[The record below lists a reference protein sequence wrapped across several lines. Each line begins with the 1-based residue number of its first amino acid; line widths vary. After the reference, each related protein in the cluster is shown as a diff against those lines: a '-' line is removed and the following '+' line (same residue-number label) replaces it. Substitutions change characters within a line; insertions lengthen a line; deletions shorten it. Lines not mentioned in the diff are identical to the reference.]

1 MISCRHTGGN
11 IRRNEPEGSGTESGI
26 DPVLRLI
33 RAFVAVLGVIAVVI
47 GILYAARTLHL
58 IYSALSNPESLRSIL
73 DRWASAVGGKELD
86 VVIAGD
92 TYRAAGV
99 VAIVV
104 LGAGAVVLAWMSM
117 GLIMTGT
124 KVVFW
129 ALGNRRAIKEAPGQ
143 PFGPGGPST
152 EGGDRETP

>member
-1 MISCRHTGGN
+1 MICCRHTGGN

-86 VVIAGD
+86 VVIAG
-92 TYRAAGV
+92 TRTAPQ
-99 VAIVV
+99 
-104 LGAGAVVLAWMSM
+104 
-117 GLIMTGT
+117 GLSPSSSS
-124 KVVFW
+124 
-129 ALGNRRAIKEAPGQ
+129 APG
-143 PFGPGGPST
+143 PSFSH
-152 EGGDRETP
+152 GCRWA